1 MIDDKTRKRLE
12 QLHEQENELNAEM
25 SKINNQIV
33 QLEKRKA
40 KIARRV
46 SNNMKY
52 RNRLIFPERFNFIED
67 GFGST
72 WSIFCP
78 VCKKP
83 RMQVVRPGKV
93 QCSKC
98 G

>member
-1 MIDDKTRKRLE
+1 MIDEKTKKRLE
-12 QLHEQENELNAEM
+12 QLHEQENNLNKEM
-25 SKINNQIV
+25 GEISYQIS

-40 KIARRV
+40 KIAKQV

-67 GFGST
+67 GFGGM

-78 VCKKP
+78 TCKKP